1 MNVQVMS
8 CGDVEVGEDLFLLGE
23 LDEQILMI
31 CKKAGFF
38 NMRLRG
44 CGVVR
49 FIISRLSPNLM
60 FDKLQV

>member
-8 CGDVEVGEDLFLLGE
+8 CGDIEVGEDLFLLGE

-31 CKKAGFF
+31 CKKAGFL

>member
-1 MNVQVMS
+1 MQVMS
-8 CGDVEVGEDLFLLGE
+8 CGDIEVGEDLFLLGE

-31 CKKAGFF
+31 CKKAGFL

-49 FIISRLSPNLM
+49 FIISRLNPNLM

>member
-44 CGVVR
+44 VV
-49 FIISRLSPNLM
+49 
-60 FDKLQV
+60 